1 MSTMILVLYPNRS
14 VLDLIVEPEPYKG
27 PALKPSWSMSE
38 PVEVYVYLSL
48 KQGVK
53 RKRSR
58 RRPRSRIAD
67 TTNPISLFN
76 TTSRFDDT
84 LSSSRCFELVSEETS
99 SFSSLEK
106 ENCTEI
112 ILTPTQFKRLRSGK
126 ASAFV
131 HVYVSR
137 KNASHDP
144 KRTRDMFDV
153 THTQSR
159 NLIRDAVVTTEV
171 RVPRYRLLEPY
182 IGTCGCGEPTTAPE
196 SFEDDESENMTSYI
210 AEHWNPL
217 ISLRHV
223 VDFSSYPLDKVPP
236 MVGNSLVVRR
246 DTMEYIP
253 VLFDDTLV
261 STSDKLMVL
270 NDTITS
276 LPLEI
281 KIDASSRARWLL
293 SVLMEQSIQM
303 MTESMG
309 ANDRDG
315 DDVRKLV
322 TETNPIFLLGV
333 LTVSMLHML
342 FDVLAFRSEI
352 SFWNGLETRK
362 GISSRAQA
370 TGLVSQIV
378 IFVYLYHNESSLL
391 VLGPAGFSIGVGIWK
406 LYRLRVLSGGETVV
420 SDTER

>member
-1 MSTMILVLYPNRS
+1 MILVLYPNQS

-27 PALKPSWSMSE
+27 PALQPLRTMSE

-53 RKRSR
+53 KKRSR

-84 LSSSRCFELVSEETS
+84 LSESRCFRLVSSETS
-99 SFSSLEK
+99 SLNENDK
-106 ENCTEI
+106 NCTDI
-112 ILTPTQFKRLRSGK
+112 NLTPTQFQRLRSGK

-159 NLIRDAVVTTEV
+159 NLIRDAVVTREV

-182 IGTCGCGEPTTAPE
+182 IGTCGCGEPTAPE
-196 SFEDDESENMTSYI
+196 SFEDESENVTSYI

-223 VDFSSYPLDKVPP
+223 VDFSSYPLDKIPP

-293 SVLMEQSIQM
+293 SLLMERSIQM

-322 TETNPIFLLGV
+322 TETNPVFLLGV

-352 SFWNGLETRK
+352 SFWNGLQSRK

-370 TGLVSQIV
+370 TGLISQIV

>member
-1 MSTMILVLYPNRS
+1 
-14 VLDLIVEPEPYKG
+14 
-27 PALKPSWSMSE
+27 
-38 PVEVYVYLSL
+38 
-48 KQGVK
+48 
-53 RKRSR
+53 
-58 RRPRSRIAD
+58 
-67 TTNPISLFN
+67 
-76 TTSRFDDT
+76 
-84 LSSSRCFELVSEETS
+84 
-99 SFSSLEK
+99 
-106 ENCTEI
+106 
-112 ILTPTQFKRLRSGK
+112 
-126 ASAFV
+126 
-131 HVYVSR
+131 
-137 KNASHDP
+137 
-144 KRTRDMFDV
+144 
-153 THTQSR
+153 
-159 NLIRDAVVTTEV
+159 
-171 RVPRYRLLEPY
+171 
-182 IGTCGCGEPTTAPE
+182 
-196 SFEDDESENMTSYI
+196 
-210 AEHWNPL
+210 
-217 ISLRHV
+217 
-223 VDFSSYPLDKVPP
+223 DKVPP